1 MDKIAVLI
9 PCYNESKTIK
19 KVVEDYKRILP
30 EATIYVYDNNSSD
43 GTDKIAREAG
53 AVVRYEYQQGKGN
66 VIRRMFREIDAEC
79 YIMTDGDDTY
89 PVEPTP
95 DMAKMVLEQGVCII
109 MDNIFQYVFMQRAFV
124 VAAIIAVIAPC
135 IGVSIVLKRL
145 SAIGDATSHSALA
158 GIAFGLLLGINPILG
173 AVMFSIFAVIGIEV
187 FRKSFGKY
195 SEIATVVVMSAGIG
209 LTAVLSGFITNG
221 STNINSFLFGS
232 IVAITDFELYLTI
245 GLGIAVII
253 TSILLYKELFFVT
266 FDEEAAKLAGVPVGG
281 INLVLMLLTAVTVSV
296 ASRIVGALMISSLL
310 VIPVAA
316 AMMIAKSYKQT
327 IWWSIAFAEFF
338 TVAGLFISYYLDL
351 RPGGTIVLLGVVFL
365 IVIMAC
371 TSKRRR

>member
-1 MDKIAVLI
+1 
-9 PCYNESKTIK
+9 
-19 KVVEDYKRILP
+19 
-30 EATIYVYDNNSSD
+30 
-43 GTDKIAREAG
+43 
-53 AVVRYEYQQGKGN
+53 
-66 VIRRMFREIDAEC
+66 
-79 YIMTDGDDTY
+79 
-89 PVEPTP
+89 
-95 DMAKMVLEQGVCII
+95 
-109 MDNIFQYVFMQRAFV
+109 MDNIFQYAFMQRAFV

-281 INLVLMLLTAVTVSV
+281 INLVLMLLTAVTV

-365 IVIMAC
+365 IVIIAC

>member
-1 MDKIAVLI
+1 
-9 PCYNESKTIK
+9 
-19 KVVEDYKRILP
+19 
-30 EATIYVYDNNSSD
+30 
-43 GTDKIAREAG
+43 
-53 AVVRYEYQQGKGN
+53 
-66 VIRRMFREIDAEC
+66 
-79 YIMTDGDDTY
+79 
-89 PVEPTP
+89 
-95 DMAKMVLEQGVCII
+95 
-109 MDNIFQYVFMQRAFV
+109 MDNIFQYAFMQRAFV

-173 AVMFSIFAVIGIEV
+173 AVMFSIFA
-187 FRKSFGKY
+187 
-195 SEIATVVVMSAGIG
+195 GIG

-253 TSILLYKELFFVT
+253 ASILLYKELFFVT